1 MALHSNY
8 LCNYLRP
15 IPLLLVQSH
24 LNTQIITHKNP
35 QFKPYPF
42 SLSSPSSSINSSQKF
57 EYSSMKNN
65 LFASDDHQQQNQ
77 KILLFDIMDTIVRDP
92 FYQDMPAFF
101 QMTFKELIDSKHPT
115 AWIDFELGLID
126 EMELARKF
134 FKDGRPLDLEGLK
147 NCMRRGYSYI
157 QGVEE
162 LLRVLKQNSYE
173 MHALT
178 NYPIWYEMI
187 EDKLKLSTYLSWSFC
202 SCALGKRKPDPE
214 LYAEVARRL
223 EVEPGNCIFIDDRMK
238 NVEAAIEVGMLG
250 LQFTDADKLSRDLSL
265 LGIQT
270 KVYKDDT
277 VS

>member
-42 SLSSPSSSINSSQKF
+42 SSSSPSSSINSSQKF